1 MAVMGGRTARWGLVA
16 VAAAALCAAPSVV
29 ASLPVHA
36 TPVGAAALRSRIE
49 RSADRPYS
57 GSVRTQ
63 AELGLPT
70 LPALGN
76 VTSLLSG
83 ITSIRVWY
91 RAADESR
98 VDVIDTV
105 GERDVYTTPV
115 GQYTWDYGTQLL
127 TEIAGAQPVR
137 LPEAGD
143 LAPPDLARRILAMDP
158 VDTAVALPPAR
169 IAGVDA
175 DGIRLRPADPATT
188 VGQVD
193 IWADP
198 ATGVP
203 LRVAVT
209 ARGAS
214 TPILTSQF
222 QHVDLAAPKA
232 SLVEPPDTG
241 QLARAQAPD
250 IVGIIASISRRR
262 LPGALAGYLR
272 QPQLPGLGGV
282 GRYGPGLATFV
293 VVPLPGNIGSSAIDS
308 ATKAGGKKLTV
319 AFGRAVSIQIPL
331 LTVVIEQA
339 GFRHRTYLLAGFVAP
354 AVLTTA
360 AGQLATLRR
369 PIR

>member
-1 MAVMGGRTARWGLVA
+1 MGRTTARWGLVA
-16 VAAAALCAAPSVV
+16 AAAVALCAAPSVV

-36 TPVGAAALRSRIE
+36 TAISAAALRQRIE
-49 RSADRPYS
+49 NSADRPYS
-57 GSVRTQ
+57 GFVRSQ
-63 AELGLPT
+63 SELGLPT

-83 ITSIRVWY
+83 ITNIRVWY
-91 RAADESR
+91 RAADASR

-127 TEIAGAQPVR
+127 TEIVGDEPVR
-137 LPEAGD
+137 LPQAGD
-143 LAPPDLARRILAMDP
+143 LVPPDLARRILAMDP
-158 VDTAVALPPAR
+158 VDQPVSLPPAR

-198 ATGVP
+198 DTGLP

-209 ARGAS
+209 ARGAT
-214 TPILTSQF
+214 TPIITSQF
-222 QHVDLAAPKA
+222 QSIDLTAPNA
-232 SLVEPPDTG
+232 SLVRPPNTG

-262 LPGALAGYLR
+262 LPDVLGGYERQAQLA
-272 QPQLPGLGGV
+272 GLGGV

-293 VVPLPGNIGSSAIDS
+293 VVPLPGNLGSGAIDS
-308 ATKAGGKKLTV
+308 ATKAGAKKITV
-319 AFGRAVSIQIPL
+319 PFGRAVSIQLPL
-331 LTVVIEQA
+331 LTLMIEQT

-354 AVLTTA
+354 GVLNQA
-360 AGQLATLRR
+360 ADQLATLRR